1 MKKLVILLLFVIF
14 SLNSIGQFKYSG
26 NWTYGTN
33 TDVFDGRYKIASVK
47 GSSST
52 IPYKTPTFSIWIM
65 KDKSIPDVCFK
76 GVPYSG
82 CDGKKVK
89 IKFDNKETVYQMVAS
104 GGANNESWFIQPYE
118 YRFTEDFLKALK
130 TSVTMY
136 VRLNSDCDQSYD
148 CSFSLTG
155 STVAINFLKIDFIS
169 LFDKK

>member
-1 MKKLVILLLFVIF
+1 MKKLVFFLLFVTF
-14 SLNSIGQFKYSG
+14 SLNSIGQFSYSG

-33 TDVFDGRYKIASVK
+33 SDVFDGSYKIASAK

-52 IPYKTPTFSIWIM
+52 VPYKSPTFSIWIM
-65 KDKSIPDVCFK
+65 KDKTIPDVCFK

-89 IKFDNKETVYQMVAS
+89 IKFDDKETIYQMVAS

-118 YRFTEDFLKALK
+118 YTFTKDFFSAIKSSK
-130 TSVTMY
+130 IMH

-148 CSFSLTG
+148 CSFSLVG
-155 STVAINFLKIDFIS
+155 STVAINFLKIDDTS

>member
-1 MKKLVILLLFVIF
+1 MRKLSVFLLFVALN
-14 SLNSIGQFKYSG
+14 LNSIGQFKYSG

-33 TDVFDGRYKIASVK
+33 ADVFDGDYKIASVK
-47 GSSST
+47 GTST
-52 IPYKTPTFSIWIM
+52 TFPYNTPIFSIWIM
-65 KDKSIPDVCFK
+65 KDKSIPEVCFK

-89 IKFDNKETVYQMVAS
+89 IKFDNEETIYQMVAS

-118 YRFTEDFLKALK
+118 YRFTEDFFKAIK
-130 TSVTMY
+130 SRNIMH

-148 CSFSLTG
+148 CSFSLAG

-169 LFDKK
+169 LFDRK